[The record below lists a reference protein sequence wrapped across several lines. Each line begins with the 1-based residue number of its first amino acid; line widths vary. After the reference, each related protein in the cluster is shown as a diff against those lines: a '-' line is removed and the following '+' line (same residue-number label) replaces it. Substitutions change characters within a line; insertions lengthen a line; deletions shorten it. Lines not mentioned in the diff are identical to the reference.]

1 MALLTKSKFYFG
13 VSVDSDNN
21 ILDIDEGTGSF
32 PVTLAVKAY
41 APSEIATALS
51 SALNQ
56 AGTLTYTVTLNRTT
70 RLLKIT
76 ASGTFSIRR
85 ATGPNSASNIYSI
98 LGFPG
103 GTDLTGLSQ
112 YEGTVG
118 VGFEFEPQFYLLDY
132 VPLDHNV
139 KSVKASVNE
148 TGSGAVEVIRFGTKR
163 YMECSIDFI
172 SDRKFI
178 GDEIWSSNPNGIA
191 DALQFMGY
199 AIQKSTLE
207 FMPNRLDVANYTK
220 LILESTE
227 SDSQG
232 TGFKLL
238 EMLDYGEGLYKTGR
252 LVFREVSS

>member
-13 VSVDSDNN
+13 VSVDPENN
-21 ILDIDEGTGSF
+21 VLDIDEGTGSF

-56 AGTLTYTVTLNRTT
+56 AGTLNYSVTLNRTT
-70 RLLKIT
+70 RLLRIT
-76 ASGTFSIRR
+76 ASGAFSIRR
-85 ATGPNSASNIYSI
+85 ATGPNSASNIYSV

-112 YEGTVG
+112 YEGTAG

-132 VPLDHNV
+132 VPLEHNI
-139 KSVKASVNE
+139 KSVKASINE

-172 SDRKFI
+172 SDQKFI
-178 GDEIWSSNPNGIA
+178 GDEIWESNVNGVS
-191 DALQFMGY
+191 DALNFMGF
-199 AIQKSTLE
+199 AIEKATME

-220 LILESTE
+220 LVLESTE

-232 TGFKLL
+232 VGFRLI
-238 EMLDYGEGLYKTGR
+238 EMLDYGAGIYRTGR
-252 LVFREVSS
+252 LVFREIS

>member
-13 VSVDSDNN
+13 VQISSGNN
-21 ILDIDEGTGSF
+21 VLDIDEGSGLIQVS
-32 PVTLAVKAY
+32 LANKAF
-41 APSEIATALS
+41 APSEIATALA
-51 SALNQ
+51 SALNES
-56 AGTLTYTVTLNRTT
+56 GSLNYTVTLNRTT
-70 RLLKIT
+70 RLLRIT
-76 ASGTFSIRR
+76 ASGTFSILR
-85 ATGPNSASNIYSI
+85 ASGPNSASNIYST

-172 SDRKFI
+172 SDQKFI
-178 GDEIWSSNPNGIA
+178 GDEIWESNVNGIS
-191 DALQFMGY
+191 DALNFMGF
-199 AIQKSTLE
+199 AIEKATIE

-232 TGFKLL
+232 VGFRLI
-238 EMLDYGEGLYKTGR
+238 EMLDYGAGIYRTGR
-252 LVFREVSS
+252 LVFREISS

>member
-13 VSVDSDNN
+13 VSVDTENN
-21 ILDIDEGTGSF
+21 VLDIDEGTGSF

-56 AGTLTYTVTLNRTT
+56 AGTLNYSVTLNRTT
-70 RLLKIT
+70 RLLRIT
-76 ASGTFSIRR
+76 ASGAFSIRR
-85 ATGPNSASNIYSI
+85 ATGPNSASNIYSV

-112 YEGTVG
+112 YEGTAG

-132 VPLDHNV
+132 VPLEHNI
-139 KSVKASVNE
+139 KSVKASINE

-172 SDRKFI
+172 SDQKFI
-178 GDEIWSSNPNGIA
+178 GDEIWESNVNGVS
-191 DALQFMGY
+191 DALNFMGF
-199 AIQKSTLE
+199 AIEKATME

-220 LILESTE
+220 LVLESTE

-232 TGFKLL
+232 VGFRLI
-238 EMLDYGEGLYKTGR
+238 EMLDYGAGIYRTGR
-252 LVFREVSS
+252 LVFREIS

>member
-13 VSVDSDNN
+13 VSVDTENN
-21 ILDIDEGTGSF
+21 VLDIDEGTGSF

-56 AGTLTYTVTLNRTT
+56 AGTLNYSVTLNRTT
-70 RLLKIT
+70 RLLRIT
-76 ASGTFSIRR
+76 ASGAFSIRR
-85 ATGPNSASNIYSI
+85 ATGPNSASNIYSV

-112 YEGTVG
+112 YEGTAG

-132 VPLDHNV
+132 VPLEHNV
-139 KSVKASVNE
+139 KSVKASINE

-172 SDRKFI
+172 SDQKFI
-178 GDEIWSSNPNGIA
+178 GDEIWESNVNGVS
-191 DALQFMGY
+191 DALNFMGF
-199 AIQKSTLE
+199 AIEKATME

-220 LILESTE
+220 LVLESTE

-232 TGFKLL
+232 VGFRLI
-238 EMLDYGEGLYKTGR
+238 EMLDYGAGIYRTGR
-252 LVFREVSS
+252 LVFREIS

>member
-13 VSVDSDNN
+13 VSVDPENN
-21 ILDIDEGTGSF
+21 VLDIDEGTGSF

-56 AGTLTYTVTLNRTT
+56 AGTLNYSVTLNRTT
-70 RLLKIT
+70 RLLRIT
-76 ASGTFSIRR
+76 ASGAFSIRR
-85 ATGPNSASNIYSI
+85 ATGPNSASNIYSV

-112 YEGTVG
+112 YEGTAG

-132 VPLDHNV
+132 VPLEHNV
-139 KSVKASVNE
+139 KSVKASINE

-172 SDRKFI
+172 SDQKFI
-178 GDEIWSSNPNGIA
+178 GDEIWESNVNGVS
-191 DALQFMGY
+191 DALNFMGF
-199 AIQKSTLE
+199 AIEKATME

-220 LILESTE
+220 LVLESTE

-232 TGFKLL
+232 VGFRLI
-238 EMLDYGEGLYKTGR
+238 EMLDYGAGIYRTGR
-252 LVFREVSS
+252 LVFREIS